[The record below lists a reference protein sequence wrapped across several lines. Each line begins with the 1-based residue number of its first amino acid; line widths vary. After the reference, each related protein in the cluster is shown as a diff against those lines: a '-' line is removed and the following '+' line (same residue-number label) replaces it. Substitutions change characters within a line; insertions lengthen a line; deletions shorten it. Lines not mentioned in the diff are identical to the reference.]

1 MESKLPLDTLGKIWD
16 LADMDKDGMLDR
28 HEFLV
33 AMHLV
38 YKALEKHTIP
48 NTLPPELAAKRK
60 LASPVGGAPILTRGL
75 DGIKPEVP
83 PMPVTQQPMPVTQQP
98 MSIQQQPMTVQ
109 QQPMSVPQQPMPLP
123 QQPMPVPKQPMPV
136 TQTMPV
142 APPQPVIKWVV
153 SMDDKAKYDIQFTQ
167 ADIDKDGYVSGLEIK
182 DVFLKS
188 GVPQHVLA
196 HIW

>member
-28 HEFLV
+28 HEFVV

-38 YKALEKHTIP
+38 YKALEKYAIP
-48 NTLPPELAAKRK
+48 NTLPPELIAPEKKK
-60 LASPVGGAPILTRGL
+60 LASPVGGVPVLPRGV

-83 PMPVTQQPMPVTQQP
+83 P
-98 MSIQQQPMTVQ
+98 
-109 QQPMSVPQQPMPLP
+109 
-123 QQPMPVPKQPMPV
+123 
-136 TQTMPV
+136 
-142 APPQPVIKWVV
+142 PQPKPVISWVV
-153 SMDDKAKYDIQFTQ
+153 TLEEKSKYDIMFTQ
-167 ADIDKDGYVSGLEIK
+167 ADIDRDGYVSGLEIK

-188 GVPQHVLA
+188 GVPQPVLA